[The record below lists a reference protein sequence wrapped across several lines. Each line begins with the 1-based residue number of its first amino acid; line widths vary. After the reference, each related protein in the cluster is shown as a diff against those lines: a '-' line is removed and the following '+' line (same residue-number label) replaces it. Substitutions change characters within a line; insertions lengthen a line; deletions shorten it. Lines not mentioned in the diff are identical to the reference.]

1 MSGHVR
7 AVPGTYGCLDAARRA
22 SGTGWLNV
30 LGGRPDY
37 GVSISCTAAPEAG
50 GAAGRA
56 QWLVP
61 RCGPGRSPSG

>member
-7 AVPGTYGCLDAARRA
+7 AVSGTYGCLDAARRA

-37 GVSISCTAAPEAG
+37 GVSISSTAAPEAS